1 MTDYSQKYYE
11 LGQFLGGYFFQ
22 YWPLAFYWGDD
33 EPNFET
39 VVRQFKA
46 EGTPE
51 RVRKTAGQV
60 EELLRL
66 PLSDAELAE
75 VIEYQF
81 HCGYSPYESKRE
93 FLEEVLKILKAPAG
107 KFTPL
112 PRK

>member
-1 MTDYSQKYYE
+1 VVDYSQKYYE

-22 YWPLAFYWGDD
+22 YWPLAFYWGSV

-39 VVRQFKA
+39 VVRQFKS

-51 RVRKTAGQV
+51 RVRKTAEQI
-60 EELLRL
+60 EELLRQ

-75 VIEYQF
+75 VIEYRF
-81 HCGYSPYESKRE
+81 HCGYSPCKSKRK
-93 FLEEVLKILKAPAG
+93 FLEEVLRILKAPAE